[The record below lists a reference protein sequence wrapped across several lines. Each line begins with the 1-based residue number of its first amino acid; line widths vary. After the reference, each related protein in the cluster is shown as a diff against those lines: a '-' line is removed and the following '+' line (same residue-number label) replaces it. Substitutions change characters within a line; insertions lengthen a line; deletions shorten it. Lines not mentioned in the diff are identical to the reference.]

1 MSESREEEATNTVEE
16 GGAGTW
22 GLSSVS
28 AAFGGWGISTSSS
41 TVEDKETVGADDTTT
56 ETTNKNLI
64 LSNEAEE
71 VLDETAKIAAKA
83 AFSFFDDAS
92 NLLSSAYDA
101 AAQTQIIS
109 SEQSAPSASAAANE
123 EEGEQS
129 SSLQTAAF
137 GMFKDASDIIS
148 SAYTNNNNINST
160 AETITKTEEAQE
172 QPTLSAQEQP
182 DALSSFLEY
191 NPLNSLASSWINDLE
206 HKSNSTN
213 NTSIILQNHLEQHL
227 LDWPKCTY
235 EEWVEVN
242 LSDMDINEL
251 NVIDDTFYEEEC
263 VHRIVWNERMAKDD
277 PNVVGGEGGGVGVD
291 EWRDRYVKAR
301 TTKQTSS
308 PMKKREE
315 VVGAVQPSTEDGR
328 EGGTTTSNDELL
340 VVKSTT
346 TAVAKTG
353 ADDNDDDDLDNL
365 LSETSYANTPSQKGT
380 AADKNNNSILSEASA
395 LLSAD
400 ENDVDADLDGLL
412 NDDDEG
418 EVVFVSTP

>member
-1 MSESREEEATNTVEE
+1 MSESRKEDEE
-16 GGAGTW
+16 GGAGW

-41 TVEDKETVGADDTTT
+41 TVEDKEAVGDDDTTT
-56 ETTNKNLI
+56 TTTNHKNLI

-109 SEQSAPSASAAANE
+109 SEEPAPPPSASAAAT
-123 EEGEQS
+123 EGEQS
-129 SSLQTAAF
+129 SSLQSAAF
-137 GMFKDASDIIS
+137 GMFRDASDIIS
-148 SAYTNNNNINST
+148 SAYTNNNNNINCT
-160 AETITKTEEAQE
+160 AETITKTK
-172 QPTLSAQEQP
+172 AQEQP

-400 ENDVDADLDGLL
+400 EDDVDADLDGLL
-412 NDDDEG
+412 NDDDDEG
-418 EVVFVSTP
+418 EVVFVNTP